1 MDSRLLL
8 AAASTD
14 AVHGPGENTPYA
26 LFSCSS
32 EMNSCRPGRR
42 FRALM
47 QILCFWY

>member
-42 FRALM
+42 LWAPL
-47 QILCFWY
+47 QV